1 MKTYHYVVQG
11 YVQGVAFRYYTQ
23 RTAYQLGVTGTVKN
37 LWNGDVE
44 VYAQGDKE
52 AIKKLEA
59 FLNKGPISA
68 RVEKLIREEFESDH
82 VYPDFDVV
90 F

>member
-1 MKTYHYVVQG
+1 MRTFHYVVQG
-11 YVQGVAFRYYTQ
+11 RVQGVAFRYYAQ
-23 RTAYQLGVTGTVKN
+23 RTAYELGVTGTVKN

-44 VYAQGDKE
+44 VYAQADEE
-52 AIKKLEA
+52 AIKKFEA
-59 FLNKGPISA
+59 FLNRGPISA
-68 RVEKLIREEFESDH
+68 RVEKVKREEFESDH

>member
-1 MKTYHYVVQG
+1 MKTYHYIVQG
-11 YVQGVAFRYYTQ
+11 YVQGVSFRYYTQ
-23 RTAYQLGVTGTVKN
+23 RTADQLGVTGTVKN

-44 VYAQGDKE
+44 VYAQGDEE
-52 AIKKLEA
+52 AIEKLET

-68 RVEKLIREEFESDH
+68 RVEKVIGEEFESDH